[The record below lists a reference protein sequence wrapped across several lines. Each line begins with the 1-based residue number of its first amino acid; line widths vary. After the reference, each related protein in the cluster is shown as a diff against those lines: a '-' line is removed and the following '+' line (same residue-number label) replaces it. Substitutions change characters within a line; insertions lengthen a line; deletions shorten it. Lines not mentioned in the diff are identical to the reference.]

1 MKVRAT
7 LVLGERDL
15 MTPVKAGKTL
25 AAALEHSR
33 TVVLRGAGHMI
44 MVEQPDAVLAALRG
58 DWTELRIEGASFK
71 NIENNPMQSKKRV
84 FVWASQLLV
93 VGRVGAICG
102 RPCR

>member
-58 DWTELRIEGASFK
+58 DWTELRLEGASFK
-71 NIENNPMQSKKRV
+71 ISKTTPCKVRKEHLCR
-84 FVWASQLLV
+84 LLNSEL
-93 VGRVGAICG
+93 
-102 RPCR
+102 